1 MATGLAGSILP
12 GLPGSPLILLGAFIY
27 AWYTGFEP
35 VTWTTLLW
43 LLILTLLSQFLDFFA
58 SLIGVQRFGGSSW
71 GMAGAFVGG
80 FFGLVVGGIPGIMIG
95 PFLGA
100 FLLEMIHT
108 RNMEVSFKS
117 GLGTLIGF
125 LFGTLGKLVVAIIM
139 IGIFIVKI
147 LA

>member
-1 MATGLAGSILP
+1 MAAGLAGSILP

-27 AWYTGFEP
+27 AWYTGFES

-71 GMAGAFVGG
+71 GMAGALAGG
-80 FFGLVVGGIPGIMIG
+80 FFGVVVGGIPGIMIG
-95 PFLGA
+95 GFLGA
-100 FLLEMIHT
+100 FLLEMIHN